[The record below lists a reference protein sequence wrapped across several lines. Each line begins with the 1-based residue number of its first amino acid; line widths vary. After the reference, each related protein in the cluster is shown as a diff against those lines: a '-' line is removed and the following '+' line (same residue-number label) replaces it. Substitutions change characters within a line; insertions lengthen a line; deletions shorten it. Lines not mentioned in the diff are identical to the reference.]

1 MFSLVPLVLHLAALS
16 LARAVVQARRTGWAE
31 LITLFWLF
39 AAFAIVLP
47 MQLANVCG
55 MVSRGWVAL
64 FTLVASALMLFGSRL
79 MVRRQRAEPVLLWAG
94 LARRLRGLG
103 FSAVMLLC
111 FGGLWAYSLLQVA
124 VLASDAWDGVWYHDT
139 ISGFVLQ
146 SGGGKPMPLP
156 PNLLQQAN
164 GFPRSAEL
172 TSAFWWLFW
181 GRSAIELPNTLAALP
196 MFSAG
201 YLLARRF
208 AGRRVAV
215 GLAVLAALI
224 PGAMLQWRTTYVDV
238 FAAAWGLTAMH
249 FATPPH
255 RDRFGALLLGAAL
268 GLAIGSKSM
277 ALLLG
282 PGCVLAWYFGQ
293 PRRSWSELWI
303 VALPALFLGLTLV
316 PNYRDFHNPFWPIQI
331 SAPRLGIDWPGV
343 RKSSEVSVN
352 ASARETLASVFVP
365 PAPGRDF
372 ADIRW
377 GGYGVVFAWAMLPLS
392 LVAASL
398 VALRVWRTSRV
409 RDERIVKLARA
420 RAVRVLFVVVQL
432 ALPVLLSPA
441 LWSARYMLVQACALF
456 AISGGLSRQRRW
468 GRPMFTVVLVL
479 GFGVTLARI
488 ASFTPSLGGASVKET
503 LTALRNPQSSIAL
516 VGPASW
522 TMDAEVARAR
532 DRELTTGTLVVFSD
546 GVTFPALLYNDRCD
560 NQLQYAAASSAW
572 GPLLRKLRPTWIV
585 ASPGESLG
593 LYAEAHPSEWEPIG
607 AASRGMRTVA
617 YRRRVP

>member
-1 MFSLVPLVLHLAALS
+1 MFSLVPFVLHLAALS

-31 LITLFWLF
+31 LVTLFWLF
-39 AAFAIVLP
+39 AALAIAVP
-47 MQLANVCG
+47 MQLANAFG

-64 FTLVASALMLFGSRL
+64 FALLASALMLIGSRL
-79 MVRRQRAEPVLLWAG
+79 MVRRHPAESPSTAALVV
-94 LARRLRGLG
+94 RLRRLG
-103 FSAVMLLC
+103 FSGAMLIC
-111 FGGLWAYSLLQVA
+111 FTGLWAYSLLQVA

-139 ISGFVLQ
+139 ITGFVLQ
-146 SGGGKPMPLP
+146 SGGGKPMQLP

-164 GFPRSAEL
+164 GFPRTAEL
-172 TSAFWWLFW
+172 TSAFWWMFW
-181 GRSAIELPNTLAALP
+181 GRAAIELPNTLAALP
-196 MFSAG
+196 MLSAG

-208 AGRRVAV
+208 SGRRVAV
-215 GLAVLAALI
+215 GLAVLAALM
-224 PGAMLQWRTTYVDV
+224 PGAILQWRTTYVDV
-238 FAAAWGLTAMH
+238 FAAAWGLSAVH

-282 PGCVLAWYFGQ
+282 PGCALVWYLGQ
-293 PRRSWSELWI
+293 PRRSWAELWI

-331 SAPRLGIDWPGV
+331 AAPRLGIDWPGV
-343 RKSSEVSVN
+343 RKSSEVNVN

-365 PAPGRDF
+365 PAPGRDY
-372 ADIRW
+372 ADLRW
-377 GGYGVVFAWAMLPLS
+377 GGYGVVFAWLMLPLS
-392 LVAASL
+392 LVAAL
-398 VALRVWRTSRV
+398 LATLRVWRTRRV
-409 RDERIVKLARA
+409 RDERVVKLARA
-420 RAVRVLFVVVQL
+420 RAERVLLVLVQL

-456 AISGGLSRQRRW
+456 AIGGGLSREPRW
-468 GRPMFTVVLVL
+468 GRPMFTVLLVL
-479 GFGVTLARI
+479 GLGVALARI
-488 ASFTPSLGGASVKET
+488 ASFAPSFGGASVKET
-503 LTALRNPQSSIAL
+503 LAALRDPQSPMAL

-522 TMDAEVARAR
+522 TMDVTVARAR
-532 DRELTTGTLVVFSD
+532 ERELTTGALVVFSD

-560 NQLQYAAASSAW
+560 NQLQYAAANSAW
-572 GPLLRKLRPTWIV
+572 GPLLRNLRPTWIV

-607 AASRGMRTVA
+607 AASRGMLTVA
-617 YRRRVP
+617 YRRRGP

>member
-1 MFSLVPLVLHLAALS
+1 MFSLVPFVLHLAALS
-16 LARAVVQARRTGWAE
+16 LARAVVRARRTGWGE
-31 LITLFWLF
+31 LVTLFWLF
-39 AAFAIVLP
+39 AALAIAVP
-47 MQLANVCG
+47 MQLANALG

-64 FTLVASALMLFGSRL
+64 FALVVSALMLIGSRL
-79 MVRRQRAEPVLLWAG
+79 MVRRQPASSPSTAALV
-94 LARRLRGLG
+94 RRLRGLG
-103 FSAVMLLC
+103 FSAAMLLC
-111 FGGLWAYSLLQVA
+111 FTGLWAYSLLQVA

-164 GFPRSAEL
+164 GFPRTAEL

-181 GRSAIELPNTLAALP
+181 GRTAIELPNTLAAVP
-196 MFSAG
+196 MLSAG
-201 YLLARRF
+201 YLLARRLC
-208 AGRRVAV
+208 GRRVAL
-215 GLAVLAALI
+215 GLAVLATLM
-224 PGAMLQWRTTYVDV
+224 PGAILQWRTTYVDV
-238 FAAAWGLTAMH
+238 FAAAWGLSAVH

-277 ALLLG
+277 ALLLA
-282 PGCVLAWYFGQ
+282 PGCALAWYLSQ
-293 PRRSWSELWI
+293 PRRSWAELWI

-316 PNYRDFHNPFWPIQI
+316 PNYRDFHNPFWPIQLA
-331 SAPRLGIDWPGV
+331 APRLGIDWPGV
-343 RKSSEVSVN
+343 RKSSEVNVN

-365 PAPGRDF
+365 PAPGRDY
-372 ADIRW
+372 ADLRW
-377 GGYGVVFAWAMLPLS
+377 GGYGVVFAWVMLPLA
-392 LVAASL
+392 LVAAL
-398 VALRVWRTSRV
+398 LMALRVWRTRRV
-409 RDERIVKLARA
+409 RDERVVKLARA
-420 RAVRVLFVVVQL
+420 RAERVLLVLVQL

-456 AISGGLSRQRRW
+456 AISGGLSREPRW
-468 GRPMFTVVLVL
+468 GRPFFTVLLVL
-479 GFGVTLARI
+479 GLGLTLARI
-488 ASFTPSLGGASVKET
+488 ASFAPNLGGASVKET
-503 LTALRNPQSSIAL
+503 LAALRDPQSPMAL

-522 TMDAEVARAR
+522 TMDVTVARAR

-560 NQLQYAAASSAW
+560 NQLQYAEANSAW
-572 GPLLRKLRPTWIV
+572 GPVLRKLRPNWIV

-607 AASRGMRTVA
+607 AASRGMLTVA
-617 YRRRVP
+617 YRRRAP